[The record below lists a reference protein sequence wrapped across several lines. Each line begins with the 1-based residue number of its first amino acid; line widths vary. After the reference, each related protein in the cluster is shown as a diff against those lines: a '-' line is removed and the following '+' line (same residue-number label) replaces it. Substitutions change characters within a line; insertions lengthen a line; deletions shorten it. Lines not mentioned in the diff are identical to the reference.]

1 MKDLTMNQLHQ
12 QPLQLVVRAKIDLER
27 AGYSEN
33 GPTVRY
39 TAVRSAPYSL
49 KQANEGLLAQL

>member
-12 QPLQLVVRAKIDLER
+12 QNMTLVVRAKVDTER
-27 AGYSEN
+27 YSDN

-39 TAVRSAPYSL
+39 TAIR
-49 KQANEGLLAQL
+49 